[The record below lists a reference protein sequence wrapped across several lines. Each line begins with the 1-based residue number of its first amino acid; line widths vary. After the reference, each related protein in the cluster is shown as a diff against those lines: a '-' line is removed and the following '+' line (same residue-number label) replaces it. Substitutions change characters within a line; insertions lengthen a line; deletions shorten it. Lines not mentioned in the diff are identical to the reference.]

1 MAKQRAGFALAST
14 YVQLLD
20 GLRAETV
27 EVDENFWSE
36 IDARKSLHR
45 GRLVGLMRM
54 ARGEGDHSEMHPAGD
69 ELLILLSGAA
79 DVILEE
85 RGGERAISLAAG
97 EACVVPRGTWH
108 HFHARRAGELLFV
121 TPGRGTRARAR

>member
-1 MAKQRAGFALAST
+1 MGKKRAGFALAST

-27 EVDENFWSE
+27 DVDENFWSE

-54 ARGEGDHSEMHPAGD
+54 ERGEGDHSEVHPAGD
-69 ELLILLSGAA
+69 ELLILISGAA
-79 DVILEE
+79 DVVLEE
-85 RGGERAISLAAG
+85 RGGERAIPLTAG
-97 EACVVPRGTWH
+97 QACVVPRGTWH
-108 HFHARRAGELLFV
+108 HFRVRRAGELVFV
-121 TPGRGTRARAR
+121 TPGRGTRARER